1 MINLNL
7 HATITLRSSL
17 AHGAFDAGATV
28 IPFRREPVLQRN
40 ADGDPVLDPYAALT
54 NDPVRRE
61 QLRQYAQ
68 RILRIVWNSR
78 SDRTWTYAQLAERVA
93 VAARMKPTLGDFLM
107 EMLQKMGAGES
118 PTYHQDDAEFVASV
132 LAAIDSSTLLALLRE
147 QGERLLIVARMQ
159 AESSARF
166 EGRTI
171 KASAN
176 GQMALLGAPSAD
188 APPSPE
194 PFRTSAIP
202 YIPMV
207 PVYSGNAIRNGVIRR
222 HAARFLLD
230 RYGWKLPIDDFRALF
245 VGGSLVRTGEKGMDI
260 DERRKLLRL
269 MPLYGLLGGAFNTSN
284 MVEGSAK
291 SSKAWPIV
299 REAIPVLPRV
309 LHEQANLLAMQSVIG
324 TESYSRREDAAMLA
338 GAYIAGQAGVGS
350 ADAHMGMVFE
360 REVLIAGA
368 RLWNQ
373 WHFYQATEHQLG
385 AWISAWVSWAER
397 PVLGGVSQH
406 GHGAADVD
414 YRHAG
419 EPFLSVTD
427 GKVLLSSIAQQAFD
441 AYQRHLD
448 GYQFAIAV
456 LLRAIK
462 SGEAAP
468 AVSVD
473 ASDLQSTLLTQEA
486 D

>member
-1 MINLNL
+1 MTNLNL
-7 HATITLRSSL
+7 HATITLKSSL

-40 ADGDPVLDPYAALT
+40 ADGAPVLDPYASLT
-54 NDPVRRE
+54 TDPVRRE

-68 RILRIVWNSR
+68 RLLRIVWQSK
-78 SDRTWTYAQLAERVA
+78 SERTWSYAQLAERVA
-93 VAARMKPTLGDFLM
+93 VAARMKPVLGDFFM
-107 EMLQKMGAGES
+107 EMLLKMGAGES
-118 PTYHQDDAEFVASV
+118 PIYYQDDAEFVASI
-132 LAAIDSSTLLALLRE
+132 LAAADSNTLLALLQE
-147 QGERLLIVARMQ
+147 PGERLLIVARMQ

-166 EGRTI
+166 EGRTL

-176 GQMALLGAPSAD
+176 GQMALLGASEPDA
-188 APPSPE
+188 APPPE
-194 PFRTSAIP
+194 PFRTSASP

-260 DERRKLLRL
+260 DQRRKLLNL
-269 MPLYGLLGGAFNTSN
+269 MPIYGLLGGAFNTSN
-284 MVEGSAK
+284 MVEGSTK
-291 SSKAWPIV
+291 SGKAWPIV
-299 REAIPVLPRV
+299 REAIPVLPHA
-309 LHEQANLLAMQSVIG
+309 LHSQADMLAMRSVIS

-338 GAYIAGQAGVGS
+338 GAYIAGQAIVGS
-350 ADAHMGMVFE
+350 SDAHMGMMFE
-360 REVLIAGA
+360 REVLVAGA

-373 WHFYQATEHQLG
+373 WHFYQSTEHQLG
-385 AWISAWVSWAER
+385 AWISAWVKWSER
-397 PVLGGVSQH
+397 PVLGGASQH

-419 EPFLSVTD
+419 EPFLAVTD
-427 GKVLLSSIAQQAFD
+427 GKVTMSQNAQRAFD

-448 GYQFAIAV
+448 EHRPAIAA
-456 LLRAIK
+456 LLRAIEP
-462 SGEAAP
+462 GQAAP
-468 AVSVD
+468 ADVTD
-473 ASDLQSTLLTQEA
+473 ASDLQGALLAQEA